1 MKVLFKIFA
10 ATLGTLLGTMLC
22 AAPSFAQSID
32 NRAVADSLYKVL
44 DHTADYKE
52 QVLLLYDIMDLT
64 EYIVTPKDSVS
75 MYKKASRQ
83 LLRIAQQ
90 NKDEA
95 VQLDILRILA
105 TNSEAASENNDSLI
119 KYTGLVEKLAPSNS
133 QKEVLAYLRCTRVQF
148 ETNYQSDSVIYD
160 NLLEYIGRCRKESS
174 GDDIYQRTENLFSLC
189 DMMYKI
195 SPGDMYISYLKK
207 LEKLISQLPSDGRN
221 IFPTTFLTLAANSYA
236 FNGMQQEALAADRK
250 ALKLSKERDAK
261 YKKDGRIYHNFDRY
275 YYIMYRRMLLCP
287 DAMTKAEYDSCYH
300 RIEEIAA
307 TNSMTGR
314 DFNSPGSI
322 SKIRYMMANKQYR
335 EALPLLDQSLTLKKP
350 NSNIWKECLRYRIEA
365 GRAIGNDPDWEK
377 YSLQYIDMLEDS
389 RKEEL
394 EYKAKEFQIAY
405 DTNELE
411 RQVSQ
416 LQLRT
421 ELIAIILFLTIIVI
435 LAILLT
441 SVTRSRSRLKKMN
454 AELDEARSKAE
465 NASKMKTIFIQNM
478 NHEIRTPMNA
488 IVGFSKLIA
497 EDKGTLDEEEK
508 ETYTKIISDNGDL
521 LLDIVNDLLDISELE
536 AGKIKFKPSPCSMN
550 DICTS
555 AVNSCKSRANEG
567 VSMIFTPHDDDL
579 ELNVDRRRIMQVLI
593 NYLTNA
599 CKNTEKG
606 SITADYA
613 VDKTA
618 KRVTLSVT
626 DTGAGIPPDKAEA
639 IFGRFE
645 KLDNF
650 KEGTG
655 IGLNICELI
664 ANGLNGEAKLDTAY
678 TDGARFLFTFPY

>member
-1 MKVLFKIFA
+1 MKALFKIVA
-10 ATLGTLLGTMLC
+10 AISGALLGALLC
-22 AAPSFAQSID
+22 ASPASAQDVD
-32 NRAVADSLYKVL
+32 NKALADSLYKVL
-44 DHTADYKE
+44 GKTSDYKQ
-52 QVLLLYDIMDLT
+52 QVLLLYDIMDLS
-64 EYIVTPKDSVS
+64 EYLVTPEDSVS
-75 MYKKASRQ
+75 RYKKASRQ
-83 LLRIAQQ
+83 LLKIAQQ

-119 KYTGLVEKLAPSNS
+119 KYTGMVEKLTPSNT

-174 GDDIYQRTENLFSLC
+174 SEDIYQRTENLFSLC

-207 LEKLISQLPSDGRN
+207 LEKLISELPPDGRN
-221 IFPTTFLTLAANSYA
+221 IFPRTYLILAANSYA
-236 FNGMQQEALAADRK
+236 FNGMQKEALAADRQT
-250 ALKLSKERDAK
+250 LKLSQELDAK
-261 YKKDGRIYHNFDRY
+261 YKRDGRIYHNFDRY
-275 YYIMYRRMLLCP
+275 YYIVYRRMMLCP

-300 RIEEIAA
+300 KLEEIAA
-307 TNSMTGR
+307 TNSMAGK

-322 SKIRYMMANKQYR
+322 AKIRYLMANRQYKD
-335 EALPLLDQSLTLKKP
+335 AIPLLEESLSLKKP

-377 YSLQYIDMLEDS
+377 YSQKYIDLLEDS
-389 RKEEL
+389 KKEEL

-421 ELIAIILFLTIIVI
+421 ELIAIIFFLVIIVI

-441 SVTRSRSRLKKMN
+441 SVSRSRSRLKKMN
-454 AELDEARSKAE
+454 SSLDDARSKAE

-497 EDKGTLDEEEK
+497 EDNGGLDEEEK
-508 ETYTKIISDNGDL
+508 DEYSRIISENSDL

-536 AGKIKFKPSPCSMN
+536 AGKIKFKLSHCSMN
-550 DICTS
+550 EICTS
-555 AVNSCKSRANEG
+555 AVNSCKARANDG
-567 VSMIFTPHDDDL
+567 VAMIFEPHENDL
-579 ELNVDRRRIMQVLI
+579 EMNTDKRRVTQVLI
-593 NYLTNA
+593 NFLTNA
-599 CKNTEKG
+599 CKNTEEG
-606 SITADYA
+606 SITVDYA
-613 VDKTA
+613 VNRAA
-618 KRVTLSVT
+618 KKVTLSVT
-626 DTGAGIPPDKAEA
+626 DTGAGIPPEKAES

-650 KEGTG
+650 KEGAG

-678 TDGARFLFTFPY
+678 TGGARFLFTFPC